1 MGTGGNVPM
10 IMNAVRAVDQ
20 RNISL
25 GSDKSETLHGS
36 GHGSSVGTI
45 IEPMALHITQDPTV
59 FEGKTP
65 CLTQG
70 NPKTGQATVGVAI
83 PIADKVTRY
92 NGGGDTRNNDSSANG
107 LDIGE
112 PGVPA
117 NMLTTAD
124 RHGVACFAQQAIGE
138 YEESE
143 KASCLKRRDYKDST
157 DLILWEYIIR
167 RLTPLEC
174 CRLQGFPD
182 NWAEELG
189 IPEPTQED
197 IDHWREVFRV
207 QMEAMGES
215 KKEKTD
221 NQICKWLK
229 DPESDSTK
237 YKMWGNGI
245 ALPCAMFVMEGIAR
259 NIT

>member
-1 MGTGGNVPM
+1 MHTGRRSTQAEMFSRTAQAMTESREWSVRLGKSM
-10 IMNAVRAVDQ
+10 IAASVR
-20 RNISL
+20 ITS
-25 GSDKSETLHGS
+25 SE
-36 GHGSSVGTI
+36 
-45 IEPMALHITQDPTV
+45 
-59 FEGKTP
+59 
-65 CLTQG
+65 
-70 NPKTGQATVGVAI
+70 
-83 PIADKVTRY
+83 ADRKMCIR
-92 NGGGDTRNNDSSANG
+92 
-107 LDIGE
+107 
-112 PGVPA
+112 
-117 NMLTTAD
+117 D

-143 KASCLKRRDYKDST
+143 KASCRKRMDYKDST

-189 IPEPTQED
+189 ITEPTQED
-197 IDHWREVFRV
+197 IDHWREVFRT

-229 DPESDSTK
+229 DPESDSAK
-237 YKMWGNGI
+237 YKMLSLI
-245 ALPCAMFVMEGIAR
+245 HISP
-259 NIT
+259 